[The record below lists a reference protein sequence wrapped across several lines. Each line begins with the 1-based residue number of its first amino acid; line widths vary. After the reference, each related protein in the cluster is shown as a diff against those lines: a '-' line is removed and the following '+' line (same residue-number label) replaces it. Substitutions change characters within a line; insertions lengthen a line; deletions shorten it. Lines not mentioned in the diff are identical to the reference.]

1 MDVFDFQCASS
12 SFCLKLLAFL
22 LTYFSNV
29 CRLFGYIYFRQCHH
43 LVESS
48 SSFFQSFGRFHSS
61 HFGKLEMEQINRE
74 LANLSRGGK
83 RVFLNLEIREQL
95 PVTFYADD
103 AFNSSVRVRPNSMFR
118 EQKVKKHQSLRRN
131 KEKAFCSCFKHACS
145 IKDFGGWNTFC
156 PPFLLTLLM
165 T

>member
-1 MDVFDFQCASS
+1 MKKGLVFRVYARITSRSSIFKQRNGYSFEETALSFSFLDRWMDVFDFQCASS

-43 LVESS
+43 FVESS

-74 LANLSRGGK
+74 LANLSREGK
-83 RVFLNLEIREQL
+83 RVYLNLEIENNYRKLSMQMMRSIRLSE
-95 PVTFYADD
+95 YALI
-103 AFNSSVRVRPNSMFR
+103 
-118 EQKVKKHQSLRRN
+118 Q
-131 KEKAFCSCFKHACS
+131 CFVSKR
-145 IKDFGGWNTFC
+145 
-156 PPFLLTLLM
+156 
-165 T
+165 